1 MSGITIG
8 IESVVARFPG
18 LEAGWIVDWVARG
31 WVQVE
36 GASRAE
42 WVFSEI
48 AIARLHL
55 LRDLQV
61 DLGVDEAALPMV
73 LSLLDQVYELRR
85 TLRGVMAVV
94 NEAPEDVRRR
104 MFAALTQG
112 E

>member
-55 LRDLQV
+55 SRDDV
-61 DLGVDEAALPMV
+61 DIRLIIDQWRAAP
-73 LSLLDQVYELRR
+73 
-85 TLRGVMAVV
+85 
-94 NEAPEDVRRR
+94 
-104 MFAALTQG
+104 
-112 E
+112 